1 MNLIKSSRHKELA
14 PDQLKEACN
23 VECFDFESTVKL
35 QPIEGIVGQQN
46 ALKALKLG
54 VNIKGQGYNIFV
66 TGLSGTGKLTTIKKV
81 LEEILPRKPK
91 LFDYAYVYNFRD
103 PDHPTLL
110 TFPAGKGKAFKKD
123 MAEMIKQLR
132 ENIPQVLDKEPF
144 LSERKKLFAEY
155 DSKQRKLMG
164 DFENKLRKDSLTL
177 GQITVGDVVRPDIL
191 AVVDG
196 QPIIVQQLEEL
207 VKQKKISKRE
217 ANKLIKKYSDYQD
230 ELHLLFKQ
238 TLKLTQE
245 FQQKLA
251 ELESKV
257 VTDLLKIFIDQ
268 LRTKYK
274 YKRVLKYLENVKE
287 NILQNLEVFKG
298 QKPAQEQT
306 AEGSIIDYLKE
317 YEVNVILDNSHVK
330 QCPVIVETSPTYS
343 NLFGLIEKYS
353 DGSGGWYADFTRI
366 KAGSLLKANGGYLVI
381 NASDAISE
389 PGVWKALKRVLLY
402 GKLEI
407 QDLTN
412 IYQFTPSVL
421 KPEPIEINTKIIFI
435 GNNYVYYLLSEF
447 EDDFNKIFKV
457 KAEFDYEMK
466 RTEKA
471 LLEYAQLVKKLVAQE
486 GLLEFDKSAVGRI
499 IEYGSRY
506 AGSKKKLTTRFA
518 YVADLVRESSFW
530 ASDVGAKIVTDS
542 HVVQAYKSARERHGL
557 YETKLKEMIK
567 ENIIRIET
575 EGAKIGQVNGLAV
588 YNGGAYSF
596 GKPTRITAS
605 VSLGSGNI
613 INVEREVG
621 LSGKT
626 HNKGVLI
633 ITGYF
638 RQKFG
643 KRIPLNFTASL
654 VFEQGYGTIDGDSA
668 SITEISALISSI
680 SQIPIKQ
687 SLAITGSVD
696 QHGNI
701 QPIGGVNEKIEG
713 FFDVCKERGL
723 TKKQGVIIPYQNIQD
738 LMLNDEVI
746 EAVKNRQFHIYPVK
760 TVDEAIEILTG
771 VKAGKLLKNGRYQA
785 CTVFGEVE
793 KKLREMRRFFKPET
807 KSNKSDGGKDN
818 KLKEPKKKK

>member
-1 MNLIKSSRHKELA
+1 MDLIKSRKHKELL
-14 PDQLKEACN
+14 PNQLKEACN

-35 QPIEGIVGQQN
+35 QPIEGIVGQQT

-91 LFDYAYVYNFRD
+91 LYDYAYVYNFRD
-103 PDHPTLL
+103 PDHPALL

-123 MAEMIKQLR
+123 MAKTIKQLR

-144 LSERKKLFAEY
+144 LTKRKKLFAEY
-155 DSKQRKLMG
+155 DSKQRKLMD
-164 DFENKLRKDSLTL
+164 DFENKLRKDNLTL

-196 QPIIVQQLEEL
+196 QPVMVQQLEEL

-217 ANKLIKKYSDYQD
+217 ANKLIDKYSDYQD
-230 ELHLLFKQ
+230 ELHMLFKQ

-245 FQQKLA
+245 FQQKLT

-257 VTDLLKIFIDQ
+257 VTELLKIFIDQ
-268 LRTKYK
+268 LKSKYK
-274 YKRVLKYLENVKE
+274 YKRVLKYLENVQE

-298 QKPAQEQT
+298 QKPAEEQT
-306 AEGSIIDYLKE
+306 PDGSVIDYFKE

-353 DGSGGWYADFTRI
+353 DGSGGWYADFTKI

-506 AGSKKKLTTRFA
+506 AGSKNKLTTRFA
-518 YVADLVRESSFW
+518 YIADLVRESSFW
-530 ASDVGAKIVTDS
+530 ASDVGAEIVTDS
-542 HVVQAYKSARERHGL
+542 HVVQAYKAARERHGL

-575 EGAKIGQVNGLAV
+575 EGSKVGQVNGLAV

-613 INVEREVG
+613 INVEREAG

-643 KRIPLNFTASL
+643 KKIPLNFTASL

-668 SITEISALISSI
+668 SITEIAALISSI

-746 EAVKNRQFHIYPVK
+746 EAVKNKQFHIYPVQ

-771 VKAGKLLKNGRYQA
+771 IKAGKLLKSGRYQA

-793 KKLREMRRFFKPET
+793 KKLREMRRIYRPEA
-807 KSNKSDGGKDN
+807 KSNKTGNGKEN
-818 KLKEPKKKK
+818 KLKDSKKKK

>member
-1 MNLIKSSRHKELA
+1 MALIKSPKHRELA
-14 PDQLKEACN
+14 SSQLKEACN

-35 QPIEGIVGQQN
+35 QPIEGIVGQKS

-54 VNIKGQGYNIFV
+54 VNIKSPGYNVFV

-91 LFDYAYVYNFRD
+91 LYDYAYVYNFKD
-103 PDHPTLL
+103 PDHPALL

-123 MAEMIKQLR
+123 MAETIKRLR

-144 LSERKKLFAEY
+144 LSKRKKLFAQY
-155 DSKQRKLMG
+155 DQLQKKLMS
-164 DFENKLRKDSLTL
+164 DFENKLRKDNLTL

-191 AVVDG
+191 AIVDG
-196 QPIIVQQLEEL
+196 QPVIVQQLEEL
-207 VKQKKISKRE
+207 VKQKKISKRQ
-217 ANKLIKKYSDYQD
+217 ADKLIKKYSDYQD
-230 ELHLLFKQ
+230 DLQILFKQ

-245 FQQKLA
+245 FQQKLV
-251 ELESKV
+251 ELESSV
-257 VTDLLKIFIDQ
+257 VKQLLNVFIDQ
-268 LRTKYK
+268 LKSKYK
-274 YKRVLKYLENVKE
+274 YKRVLNYLDNVHD
-287 NILQNLEVFKG
+287 NILQNLDVFKG

-306 AEGSIIDYLKE
+306 AEGSVIDYLKE

-330 QCPVIVETSPTYS
+330 QCPVIVETSPTYT

-407 QDLTN
+407 QDPTN
-412 IYQFTPSVL
+412 IFQFTPSVL
-421 KPEPIEINTKIIFI
+421 KPEPIEINTKVIFI
-435 GNNYVYYLLSEF
+435 GNNYIYYLLSEF

-471 LLEYAQLVKKLVAQE
+471 LLEYARLVKKLVE
-486 GLLEFDKSAVGRI
+486 KEKLLEFDKVAVGRV

-506 AGSKKKLTTRFA
+506 AGSKNKLTTRFA
-518 YVADLVRESSFW
+518 YIADLVRESSFW
-530 ASDVGAKIVTDS
+530 AADNGAKIVNDS
-542 HVVQAYKSARERHGL
+542 HVVQAYKSMRERHGL
-557 YETKLKEMIK
+557 YESKIKEMIK

-575 EGAKIGQVNGLAV
+575 DGAKIGQVNGLAV

-613 INVEREVG
+613 INVEREAG

-668 SITEISALISSI
+668 SITEIAALISSI

-687 SLAITGSVD
+687 SYAITGSVD

-713 FFDVCKERGL
+713 FFEVCKDRGL
-723 TKKQGVIIPYQNIQD
+723 NKKQGVIIPRANVQD

-746 EAVKNRQFHIYPVK
+746 EAVKNKQFHIFPVD
-760 TVDEAIEILTG
+760 TVEDAIEILTG

-785 CTVFGEVE
+785 STVFGEVE
-793 KKLREMRRFFKPET
+793 KKLREMRRILKPET
-807 KSNKSDGGKDN
+807 KSNKNAQEKET
-818 KLKEPKKKK
+818 KLKGTKKKK